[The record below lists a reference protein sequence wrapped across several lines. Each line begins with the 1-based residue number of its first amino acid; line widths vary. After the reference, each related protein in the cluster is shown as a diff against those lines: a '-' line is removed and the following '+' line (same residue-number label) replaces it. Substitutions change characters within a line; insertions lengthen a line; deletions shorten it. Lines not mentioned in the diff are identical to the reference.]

1 MRQKATREVREPVF
15 VQSLPVTA
23 MDEHRQWRRPRR
35 VWPEYIQHLA
45 RTAAIGDVDLGMF
58 MGRAQRGRV
67 MLPALHDGRMRRH
80 FGAVIVFAF
89 HRLIVHAH
97 ARLRRYDPVL

>member
-1 MRQKATREVREPVF
+1 
-15 VQSLPVTA
+15 
-23 MDEHRQWRRPRR
+23 
-35 VWPEYIQHLA
+35 
-45 RTAAIGDVDLGMF
+45 
-58 MGRAQRGRV
+58 
-67 MLPALHDGRMRRH
+67 MRRH